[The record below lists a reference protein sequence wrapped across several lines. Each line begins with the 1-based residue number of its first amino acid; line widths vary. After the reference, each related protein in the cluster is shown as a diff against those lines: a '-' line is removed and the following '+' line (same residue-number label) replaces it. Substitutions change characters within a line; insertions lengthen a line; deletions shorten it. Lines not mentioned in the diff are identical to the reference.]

1 MNTVAVVLNAPQSL
15 ALREIELTQPGDGD
29 VVVDVAWSGIS
40 TGTERLLWDGRMPP
54 FPGMGYPLV
63 PGYESVGRVTQA
75 GPSSGMKV
83 GQTVFVPGARC
94 YGEVHGLFGGAASR
108 VVTPASRVIPIPEGL
123 RERGV
128 LMALAATAHHA
139 VAGGLPDLIVGH
151 GVLGRLIAR
160 IAVAQGG
167 APVVWEKNAQRAGG
181 SFRYAVTTPENDP
194 RRNYQRICDVS
205 GDSKLLD
212 ALIQRLAPA
221 GEIVLAGFY
230 SEPLSFSFPPA
241 FMREARIRI
250 AAEWKPDDLVKT
262 RALVESGRLSLDG
275 LITHKRS
282 AEDAADAYRLAFD
295 DPSCLKMILEW
306 RKS

>member
-1 MNTVAVVLNAPQSL
+1 MFTLY
-15 ALREIELTQPGDGD
+15 GDLG
-29 VVVDVAWSGIS
+29 SGAFS
-40 TGTERLLWDGRMPP
+40 AE
-54 FPGMGYPLV
+54 
-63 PGYESVGRVTQA
+63 A
-75 GPSSGMKV
+75 
-83 GQTVFVPGARC
+83 
-94 YGEVHGLFGGAASR
+94 
-108 VVTPASRVIPIPEGL
+108 
-123 RERGV
+123 
-128 LMALAATAHHA
+128 ALAEA
-139 VAGGLPDLIVGH
+139 
-151 GVLGRLIAR
+151 
-160 IAVAQGG
+160 G
-167 APVVWEKNAQRAGG
+167 APYDFKLVSLEKNEQRAGG
-181 SFRYAVTTPENDP
+181 SFRYAVTTPDNDP

-212 ALIQRLAPA
+212 ALIQRLAPQ

-262 RALVESGRLSLDG
+262 RALVDSGRLSLDG

-306 RKS
+306 RTP